1 MGFVVKGREGRGQ
14 HALGG
19 VPLAACAQWAQVG
32 ERESLGVSRGV
43 PPAFAGKSNEK
54 HTQPMT
60 FSWFLN
66 YELLNAIF
74 LMYSLS

>member
-1 MGFVVKGREGRGQ
+1 M
-14 HALGG
+14 H
-19 VPLAACAQWAQVG
+19 WAVCRWLRVHSG
-32 ERESLGVSRGV
+32 LRWERESLGVSRGV
-43 PPAFAGKSNEK
+43 PPAFAGKSNDK

>member
-1 MGFVVKGREGRGQ
+1 MHWTVCLGLRVHSGLRRES
-14 HALGG
+14 
-19 VPLAACAQWAQVG
+19 
-32 ERESLGVSRGV
+32 ESLGVSKGV

-54 HTQPMT
+54 HTQPMI